1 MHKLM
6 RRCRLALALWIAP
19 LVLSSGCGDA
29 SNTIW
34 VTGNL
39 LKGGAKYEAPADQLV
54 GVTFVALEVKDQAGK
69 TVGTNEPYQAD
80 YDPADGSFSVAG
92 KEGKGIPPGRY
103 RIAVTQKMKREA
115 FDAANP
121 KPKRK
126 GPNRETDTLNNKF
139 GLDTSPITREI
150 PKSTSLEIDLD
161 KPAGP

>member
-1 MHKLM
+1 MHNMM
-6 RRCRLALALWIAP
+6 RRFRLVLALWIAS
-19 LVLSSGCGDA
+19 LFLSSGCGDA
-29 SNTIW
+29 GNTIW

-39 LKGGAKYEAPADQLV
+39 LKGGAKYEPPADQLV
-54 GVTFVALEVKDQAGK
+54 SVTFVALEVKDKDGK
-69 TVGTNEPYQAD
+69 QVGSNEPYLAD
-80 YDPADGSFSVAG
+80 YDPADGSFSVRG
-92 KEGKGIPPGRY
+92 VDGKGIPPGKY
-103 RIAVTQKMKREA
+103 RIAVTQKMRREA

-150 PKSTSLEIDLD
+150 PKSTRLEIDLD